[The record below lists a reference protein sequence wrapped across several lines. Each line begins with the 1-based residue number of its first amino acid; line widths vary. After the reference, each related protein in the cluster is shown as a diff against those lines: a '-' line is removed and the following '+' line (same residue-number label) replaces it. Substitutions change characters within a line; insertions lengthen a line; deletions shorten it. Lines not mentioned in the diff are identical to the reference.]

1 MKEMKSILSKV
12 NEEFLNS
19 DYWRKFFQD
28 KELFDQ
34 AVEDD
39 FYGVDELLYL
49 QDDLKNR
56 MN

>member
-1 MKEMKSILSKV
+1 MKSILSKV